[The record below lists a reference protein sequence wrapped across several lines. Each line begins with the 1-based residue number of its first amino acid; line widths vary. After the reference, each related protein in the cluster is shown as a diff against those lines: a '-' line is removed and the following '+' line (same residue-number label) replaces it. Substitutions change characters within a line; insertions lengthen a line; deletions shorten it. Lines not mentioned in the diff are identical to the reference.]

1 MSAAA
6 IVNRV
11 MDRLRTSRPKFA
23 SITDK
28 LVEFEHAGNRYAVA
42 YSGDEKK
49 LLCKRAVIDRA
60 QKKRIWVQDAYSSH
74 IQGVLNGMKR
84 DDAGN
89 LVAV

>member
-23 SITDK
+23 AITDK
-28 LVEFEHAGNRYAVA
+28 LVAFEHAGNRYAVA

-49 LLCKRAVIDRA
+49 LMCKRAVIDRA
-60 QKKRIWVQDAYSSH
+60 QKKRVWVQDAYSNN
-74 IQGVLNGMKR
+74 IQGVLNGVKR
-84 DDAGN
+84 DDAKTQ
-89 LVAV
+89 VAV